1 MKFEET
7 MFNKSKSQ
15 AELLAAQSATLS
27 VQVEAM
33 KSQAAL
39 IASLE
44 RRVSALDRSNTELA
58 KKVEDR
64 ESRINTLTGYLS
76 DFGVNVNIIEGSG
89 MWWST
94 AKKMIQLRVDENLVD
109 EHMFAG
115 DEQRAYASSLARSV
129 IGQSRN

>member
-64 ESRINTLTGYLS
+64 E
-76 DFGVNVNIIEGSG
+76 
-89 MWWST
+89 
-94 AKKMIQLRVDENLVD
+94 
-109 EHMFAG
+109 
-115 DEQRAYASSLARSV
+115 
-129 IGQSRN
+129 